1 MWKTLFIPD
10 DILKAVE
17 ELGFDEPTP
26 IQQQVLP
33 IALRD
38 YVDILGSAPTVS
50 FFGNFKFHC
59 FGSAFRAKGIKQL
72 LSIFNGLNRNLILA
86 KLPVEN
92 SLSLL

>member
-38 YVDILGSAPTVS
+38 YVDILGSAPTVR
-50 FFGNFKFHC
+50 FFEFHC
-59 FGSAFRAKGIKQL
+59 FGSAVRAKRIGPV
-72 LSIFNGLNRNLILA
+72 
-86 KLPVEN
+86 LP
-92 SLSLL
+92 

>member
-1 MWKTLFIPD
+1 MWKSLFIPD

-50 FFGNFKFHC
+50 VFGNFKFHC
-59 FGSAFRAKGIKQL
+59 FGSAVRANGIEHVL
-72 LSIFNGLNRNLILA
+72 PLFFGLDR
-86 KLPVEN
+86 P
-92 SLSLL
+92 

>member
-17 ELGFDEPTP
+17 ELGFEEPTP

-50 FFGNFKFHC
+50 VFGNFNLDC
-59 FGSAFRAKGIKQL
+59 FGVVLWLRQA
-72 LSIFNGLNRNLILA
+72 LILNNDVWCFQTTNLDNVGNA
-86 KLPVEN
+86 V
-92 SLSLL
+92 SLL